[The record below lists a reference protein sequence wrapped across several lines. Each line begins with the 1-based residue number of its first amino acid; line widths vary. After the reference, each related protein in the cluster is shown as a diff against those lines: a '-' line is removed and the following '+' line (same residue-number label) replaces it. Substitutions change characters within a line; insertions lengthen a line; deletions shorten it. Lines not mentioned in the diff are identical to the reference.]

1 MEAAVVFPVLIII
14 MYGVWEVGRLIQVKQ
29 VMTNAAREG
38 ARAASGAYV
47 SGAPVTVTTVQNSVK
62 NYMTAAG
69 FPSAA
74 VNGATIQLI
83 NQSGNVWTNP
93 SDAKPLDA
101 FQVLLTIPEG
111 PPFESLKL
119 GPFNRLTNVRQ
130 IAVAVTWQSS
140 TDELI
145 TVSNQLP
152 F

>member
-1 MEAAVVFPVLIII
+1 
-14 MYGVWEVGRLIQVKQ
+14 LIQIKQ

-47 SGAPVTVTTVQNSVK
+47 DGVPVTVSGVQSTVR

-69 FPSAA
+69 LPTAA
-74 VNGATIQLI
+74 VTGASIELI
-83 NQSGNVWTNP
+83 NQSGNTWTNP

-101 FQVLLTIPEG
+101 FQVVVTIPQG
-111 PPFESLKL
+111 APFESLKL
-119 GPFNRLTNVRQ
+119 GPFNRITDVRQ